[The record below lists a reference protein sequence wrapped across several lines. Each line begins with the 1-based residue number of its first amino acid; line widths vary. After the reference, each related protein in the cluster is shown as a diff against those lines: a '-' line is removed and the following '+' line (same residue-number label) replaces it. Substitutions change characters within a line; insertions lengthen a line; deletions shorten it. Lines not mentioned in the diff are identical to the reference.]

1 MVTLIGALLGFFG
14 SMIPEALAFIRE
26 RNDKK
31 HELLIMQM
39 QLKQQREGYS
49 QRLDDIA
56 MQHDISQTQSLYRT
70 FKHDVVWVNAL
81 NGTVRP
87 VLAYAFFL
95 LYASVK
101 MIHVVSY
108 DATLPWQLWGQE
120 DQAIFSAI
128 ISFYFGQRA
137 FGKLRS

>member
-1 MVTLIGALLGFFG
+1 MITLIGALLGFLG
-14 SMIPEALAFIRE
+14 SMVPEALVFIRE
-26 RNDKK
+26 RDDKK
-31 HELLIMQM
+31 HELLILEM
-39 QLKQQREGYS
+39 QLRQQREGHS
-49 QRLDDIA
+49 QRLDEIA
-56 MQHDISQTQSLYRT
+56 VEHDATQMQSLYRT
-70 FKHDVVWVNAL
+70 FRHDVPWVNAL

-95 LYASVK
+95 LYATVK
-101 MIHVVSY
+101 MMHFAAY
-108 DATLPWQLWGQE
+108 DDALPWQLWGQE